1 MSKLLAIAFLLAPF
15 AVAASP
21 HWFEP
26 NLGQTN
32 EAVEFLGPSVY
43 LGASKVAIRATH
55 QTVVMTLAG
64 VNHNARGEALDQLRG
79 VSNWYVGN
87 DPTKWRSGIRHY
99 ARVRYR
105 DVYPG
110 IDQVFYYNTLG
121 QLEFDF
127 LVAPGADPRAIQ
139 LSYNY
144 PVRTDSEGNLL
155 IANARLDRPKVYQDG
170 REIAC
175 KYIVRSDQPVRLAL
189 STYDRAQSLMIDP
202 TIVYSTYLGGNA
214 QNVADAIAVDASGS
228 AYVTGSLE
236 SPSYPDLNPFQ
247 QTSSTSQLVV
257 LAKFLPDGQA
267 LQYYTY
273 VGGTGQNYSWAI
285 AIDASGGAYAA
296 GDTTSTNFPVLNAAQ
311 PVFGGGFSNAF
322 IFKLTPTG
330 QLGYSTYLGGSNQDQ
345 ANGLAVDPSGAAF
358 VAGYT
363 YSTDFPVKK
372 ALQATMTGRPDAF
385 VAKLSP
391 DGSQFEFATYLG
403 GNSSDYGK
411 GIALDSSGNPV
422 VVGSTSSTD
431 FPVLSPLQASLGG
444 PIIFS
449 SAGFITRISSAG
461 DKILYSSYFGPGTAY
476 IGLEDV
482 ALDGSGNI
490 LVSGEASGPG
500 LAVVNPVQSSYG
512 GGQSELVI
520 AKLDPQGSSAL
531 FTTYFGGSNADYNRG
546 LATDPAGNLYVT
558 GFTYST
564 DFPVKDSI
572 QSFGNK
578 TQSFKDDVYL
588 VKLSPAGSLI
598 YSTLIGGDG
607 DDRASSVA
615 LDPQGA
621 IYLAGSTSSDNFP
634 LKNPLQSTYG
644 TGSEDMFIMK
654 LAPDVAPPSLSA
666 TPAILSFSYTVGGPL
681 PASQQVTV
689 SSSAG
694 ASSFTPSSNAT
705 WLTFTA
711 SGNYTPATLTISV
724 NPSALTPGNY
734 PGTIQIDSQTS
745 IQVTL
750 NVLAAAPNVTS
761 AAPAT
766 IAAGSST
773 TIVTITGTGFE
784 SGAVVQLNGTSL
796 PTVFVNSTT
805 LQFTLVQSY
814 LAQPT
819 TLSLTVMNPQSAPS
833 TPITLVVGVPAPQFT
848 AASVVNAASYSKGA
862 VAPGEIVTI
871 FGSNFGTMGNTQVL
885 FGSHAATLVFV
896 NSTQVSATVP
906 YSVAGTPQ
914 ISLTISSNGLA
925 SAPVTL
931 AVAPSSP
938 AIFTADSSGKGQAS
952 AEDADYSI
960 NGPAHPA
967 TLGSFVALYGT
978 GGGPL
983 TTDTPPRLMLPVSA
997 TVGGLPAQVFY
1008 AGIAPG
1014 LVQGVMQINVAVP
1027 SAVVPGPSVPV
1038 VVTVDNAISNTVTIA
1053 INQ

>member
-1 MSKLLAIAFLLAPF
+1 LV

-32 EAVEFLGPSVY
+32 QAVEFLGSSVY
-43 LGASKVAIRATH
+43 LGDSKVAIRANH
-55 QTVVMTLAG
+55 QTVVMSLAG
-64 VNHNARGEALDQLRG
+64 ANHNARMEALDQLPG
-79 VSNWYVGN
+79 VSNWFLGN
-87 DPTKWRSGIRHY
+87 EPTKWRSGVRHY
-99 ARVRYR
+99 ARVLYR

-110 IDQVFYYNTLG
+110 IDQVFYYNAAG

-127 LVAPGADPRAIQ
+127 IVAPDADPHAIQ

-155 IANARLDRPKVYQDG
+155 IADVRLERPKVYQNG

-175 KYIVRSDQPVRLAL
+175 KYVVRSDQLVHLAL
-189 STYDRAQSLMIDP
+189 STYDRAHPLTIDP

-214 QNVADAIAVDASGS
+214 QNVAAGIAVDGSGS
-228 AYVTGSLE
+228 TYVIGSLE

-273 VGGTGQNYSWAI
+273 VGGTGQNYGLAI

-296 GDTTSTNFPVLNAAQ
+296 GDTTSKNFPVLNAAQ
-311 PVFGGGFSNAF
+311 PMFGGGVSNAF

-330 QLGYSTYLGGSNQDQ
+330 QLTYSTYLGGGNQDQ

-358 VAGYT
+358 VTGYT
-363 YSTDFPVKK
+363 YSTDFPVKN
-372 ALQATMTGRPDAF
+372 ALQPTMTAAPDAF

-391 DGSQFEFATYLG
+391 DGGQFEFATYLG

-411 GIALDSSGNPV
+411 NIALDSSGNPV

-444 PIIFS
+444 PIMFS
-449 SAGFITRISSAG
+449 SSGFITRISSAG
-461 DKILYSSYFGPGTAY
+461 DKILYSTYFGPGTAY
-476 IGLEDV
+476 VALEDV
-482 ALDGSGNI
+482 VLDGSGNI
-490 LVSGEASGPG
+490 LVSGEVGGPG
-500 LAVVNPVQSSYG
+500 LPVVNPVQSTYG

-520 AKLDPQGSSAL
+520 AKLNPQGASVL
-531 FTTYFGGSNADYNRG
+531 FATYFGGNNADYNRG
-546 LATDPAGNLYVT
+546 LATDATGNLYVT

-572 QSFGNK
+572 QAFGNK

-588 VKLSPAGSLI
+588 VMLSPTGSLI

-607 DDRASSVA
+607 NDRASGVA

-621 IYLAGSTSSDNFP
+621 IYLSGTTSSDNFP
-634 LKNPLQSTYG
+634 LKNPLQATYG

-666 TPAILSFSYTVGGPL
+666 TPAILSFGYTVGGPP

-711 SGNYTPATLTISV
+711 SGNSTPATLTISV
-724 NPSALTPGNY
+724 NPAALAPGNY
-734 PGTIQIDSQTS
+734 PGSIQIDSQTS

-750 NVLAAAPNVTS
+750 NVLAAAPAVTS
-761 AAPAT
+761 TSPAT
-766 IAAGSST
+766 IAVGSPT
-773 TIVTITGTGFE
+773 TTVTLTGTGFE

-805 LQFTLVQSY
+805 LQFTLDQSY
-814 LAQPT
+814 LTQAT
-819 TLSLTVMNPQSAPS
+819 TLSFIVVNPQSAPS
-833 TPITLVVGVPAPQFT
+833 APIRLIVGVPAPQFT
-848 AASVVNAASYSKGA
+848 AASVVNAASYTGGA

-871 FGSNFGTMGNTQVL
+871 FGSNFGTMANTQVQ
-885 FGSHAATLVFV
+885 FGAVAAVLVFV
-896 NSTQVSATVP
+896 NSTQASATVP
-906 YSVAGTPQ
+906 YSVAGATQ
-914 ISLTISSNGLA
+914 TSLTISSDGVA

-938 AIFTADSSGKGQAS
+938 AIFTADASGKGQAA
-952 AEDADYSI
+952 AENQDYSI
-960 NGPAHPA
+960 NGPSHPA
-967 TLGSFVALYGT
+967 AVGSVVALYGT

-983 TTDTPPRLMLPVSA
+983 TTDALPRLMLPVSA
-997 TVGGLPAQVFY
+997 TVGGLPAQVDY

-1014 LVQGVMQINVAVP
+1014 LVQGVMQINVAIP
-1027 SAVVPGPSVPV
+1027 SAVTPGPSVPV
-1038 VVTVDNAISNTVTIA
+1038 VVTVGNAASNTVTLA
-1053 INQ
+1053 IQ

>member
-1 MSKLLAIAFLLAPF
+1 MLKFLAIAFLITSF
-15 AVAASP
+15 AVGASP

-32 EAVEFLGPSVY
+32 PAVDFLGTSVC
-43 LGASKVAIRATH
+43 LGDSKVAIRANH
-55 QTVVMTLAG
+55 QTVVMSLAG
-64 VNHNARGEALDQLRG
+64 ANHNARMEALDQLPG
-79 VSNWYVGN
+79 VSNWFLGN
-87 DPTKWRSGIRHY
+87 DPTKWRSGVRHY
-99 ARVRYR
+99 ARVLYR

-110 IDQVFYYNTLG
+110 IDQVFYYNAVG

-127 LVAPGADPRAIQ
+127 IVAPDADPHAIQ

-155 IANARLDRPKVYQDG
+155 IADVRIERPKVYQNG

-175 KYIVRSDQPVRLAL
+175 KYVVRSNQLVRLAL
-189 STYDRAQSLMIDP
+189 STYDRAHPLTIDP

-214 QNVADAIAVDASGS
+214 QNVAAGIAVDGSGS
-228 AYVTGSLE
+228 MYVTGSLE

-247 QTSSTSQLVV
+247 QTSSTSQLVA

-267 LQYYTY
+267 LQYYTF
-273 VGGTGQNYSWAI
+273 VGGTGQNYSLAI
-285 AIDASGGAYAA
+285 AIDGFGGAYAA

-330 QLGYSTYLGGSNQDQ
+330 QLMYSTYLGGGNQDQ
-345 ANGLAVDPSGAAF
+345 ANGLAVDSSGAAF

-363 YSTDFPVKK
+363 YSTDFPVKN
-372 ALQATMTGRPDAF
+372 ALQPTMTKAPDAF

-411 GIALDSSGNPV
+411 NIALDSSGNPV

-444 PIIFS
+444 PIMFS
-449 SAGFITRISSAG
+449 SSGFITRISSAG
-461 DKILYSSYFGPGTAY
+461 DKILYSTYFGPGTAY
-476 IGLEDV
+476 VALEDV
-482 ALDGSGNI
+482 VLDGSGNI
-490 LVSGEASGPG
+490 LVSGEVEGPG
-500 LAVVNPVQSSYG
+500 LPVVNPVQSTYG

-520 AKLDPQGSSAL
+520 AKLDPQGTSAV
-531 FTTYFGGSNADYNRG
+531 FITYFGGNDLDESRG
-546 LATDPAGNLYVT
+546 IATDATGNVYVT

-572 QSFGNK
+572 QTFGNK

-588 VKLSPAGSLI
+588 VQLSPAGALV

-607 DDRASSVA
+607 DDRASGVA
-615 LDPQGA
+615 LDPEGG
-621 IYLAGSTSSDNFP
+621 IYLAGSTSSSNFP
-634 LKNPLQSTYG
+634 LKNPLQATYG
-644 TGSEDMFIMK
+644 TGPEDMFIMK

-666 TPAILSFSYTVGGPL
+666 TPAILSFGYTIGGPL

-694 ASSFTPSSNAT
+694 ASSFAPSSNAT

-711 SGNYTPATLTISV
+711 SSNSTPATLTISV
-724 NPSALTPGNY
+724 DPAALTPGNY
-734 PGTIQIDSQTS
+734 PGVIQIDSQTS

-750 NVLAAAPNVTS
+750 NVLAAAPAVTS
-761 AAPAT
+761 ASPGT
-766 IAAGSST
+766 IAVGSPT
-773 TIVTITGTGFE
+773 TTVTITGSGFE
-784 SGAVVQLNGTSL
+784 NGAVVQLNGLSL
-796 PTVFVNSTT
+796 PTVFVNGTT
-805 LQFTLVQSY
+805 LQFTLDQSY
-814 LAQPT
+814 LTQAT
-819 TLSLTVMNPQSAPS
+819 TLSFIVVNPQSAPS
-833 TPITLVVGVPAPQFT
+833 EPIRLIVGVPAPQFT
-848 AASVVNAASYSKGA
+848 AASVVNAASYTGGA

-871 FGSNFGTMGNTQVL
+871 FGSNFGTMANTRVQ
-885 FGSHAATLVFV
+885 FGTVAAVLVFV

-906 YSVAGTPQ
+906 YSVTGATQ
-914 ISLTISSNGLA
+914 TSLTISSNGVA
-925 SAPVTL
+925 SAPATL

-938 AIFTADSSGKGQAS
+938 AIFTANASGKGQAA
-952 AEDADYSI
+952 AENPDYSI
-960 NGPAHPA
+960 NGPSHPA
-967 TLGSFVALYGT
+967 LVGSVVALYGT

-983 TTDTPPRLMLPVSA
+983 TTDTLARLMLPVSA
-997 TVGGLPAQVFY
+997 TVGGLPAQVDY

-1014 LVQGVMQINVAVP
+1014 LVQGAMQINVAIP
-1027 SAVVPGPSVPV
+1027 SAVTPGPSVPV
-1038 VVTVDNAISNTVTIA
+1038 VVTVGSAVSNKVTIVV
-1053 INQ
+1053 Q

>member
-1 MSKLLAIAFLLAPF
+1 MS
-15 AVAASP
+15 
-21 HWFEP
+21 
-26 NLGQTN
+26 
-32 EAVEFLGPSVY
+32 
-43 LGASKVAIRATH
+43 
-55 QTVVMTLAG
+55 LAG
-64 VNHNARGEALDQLRG
+64 ANHNARMEALDQLPG
-79 VSNWYVGN
+79 VSNWFLGN
-87 DPTKWRSGIRHY
+87 EPTKWRSGVRHY
-99 ARVRYR
+99 ARVLYR

-110 IDQVFYYNTLG
+110 IDQVFYYNAAG

-127 LVAPGADPRAIQ
+127 IVAPDADPHAIQ

-155 IANARLDRPKVYQDG
+155 IADVRLERPKVYQNG

-175 KYIVRSDQPVRLAL
+175 KYVVRSDQLVHLAL
-189 STYDRAQSLMIDP
+189 STYDRAHPLTIDP

-214 QNVADAIAVDASGS
+214 QNVAAGIAVDGSGS
-228 AYVTGSLE
+228 TYVIGSLE

-273 VGGTGQNYSWAI
+273 VGGTGQNYGLAI

-296 GDTTSTNFPVLNAAQ
+296 GDTTSKNFPVLNAAQ
-311 PVFGGGFSNAF
+311 PMFGGGVSNAF

-330 QLGYSTYLGGSNQDQ
+330 QLTYSTYLGGGNQDQ

-358 VAGYT
+358 VTGYT
-363 YSTDFPVKK
+363 YSTDFPVKN
-372 ALQATMTGRPDAF
+372 ALQPTMTAAPDAF

-391 DGSQFEFATYLG
+391 DGGQFEFATYLG

-411 GIALDSSGNPV
+411 NIALDSSGNPV

-444 PIIFS
+444 PIMFS
-449 SAGFITRISSAG
+449 SSGFITRISSAG
-461 DKILYSSYFGPGTAY
+461 DKILYSTYFGPGTAY
-476 IGLEDV
+476 VALEDV
-482 ALDGSGNI
+482 VLDGSGNI
-490 LVSGEASGPG
+490 LVSGEVGGPG
-500 LAVVNPVQSSYG
+500 LPVVNPVQSTYG

-520 AKLDPQGSSAL
+520 AKLNPQGASVL
-531 FTTYFGGSNADYNRG
+531 FATYFGGNNADYNRG
-546 LATDPAGNLYVT
+546 LATDATGNLYVT

-572 QSFGNK
+572 QAFGNK

-588 VKLSPAGSLI
+588 VMLSPTGSLI

-607 DDRASSVA
+607 NDRASGVA

-621 IYLAGSTSSDNFP
+621 IYLSGTTSSDNFP
-634 LKNPLQSTYG
+634 LKNPLQATYG

-666 TPAILSFSYTVGGPL
+666 TPAILSFGYTVGGPP

-711 SGNYTPATLTISV
+711 SGNSTPATLTISV
-724 NPSALTPGNY
+724 NPAALAPGNY
-734 PGTIQIDSQTS
+734 PGSIQIDSQTS

-750 NVLAAAPNVTS
+750 NVLAAAPAVTS
-761 AAPAT
+761 TSPAT
-766 IAAGSST
+766 IAVGSPT
-773 TIVTITGTGFE
+773 TTVTLTGTGFE

-805 LQFTLVQSY
+805 LQFTLDQSY
-814 LAQPT
+814 LTQAT
-819 TLSLTVMNPQSAPS
+819 TLSFIVVNPQSAPS
-833 TPITLVVGVPAPQFT
+833 APIRLIVGVPAPQFT
-848 AASVVNAASYSKGA
+848 AASVVNAASYTGGA

-871 FGSNFGTMGNTQVL
+871 FGSNFGTMANTQVQ
-885 FGSHAATLVFV
+885 FGAVAAVLVFV
-896 NSTQVSATVP
+896 NSTQASATVP
-906 YSVAGTPQ
+906 YSVAGATQ
-914 ISLTISSNGLA
+914 TSLTISSDGVA

-938 AIFTADSSGKGQAS
+938 AIFTADASGKGQAA
-952 AEDADYSI
+952 AENQDYSI
-960 NGPAHPA
+960 NGPSHPA
-967 TLGSFVALYGT
+967 AVGSVVALYGT

-983 TTDTPPRLMLPVSA
+983 TTDALPRLMLPVSA
-997 TVGGLPAQVFY
+997 TVGGLPAQVDY

-1014 LVQGVMQINVAVP
+1014 LVQGVMQINVAIP
-1027 SAVVPGPSVPV
+1027 SAVTPGPSVPV
-1038 VVTVDNAISNTVTIA
+1038 VVTVGNAASNTVTLA
-1053 INQ
+1053 IQ